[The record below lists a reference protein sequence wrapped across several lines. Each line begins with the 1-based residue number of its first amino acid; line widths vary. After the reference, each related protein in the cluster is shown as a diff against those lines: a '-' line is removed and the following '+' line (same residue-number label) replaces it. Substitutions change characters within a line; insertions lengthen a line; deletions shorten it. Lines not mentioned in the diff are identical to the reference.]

1 MSGAQVVPIYSF
13 STTAQVL
20 SLLGKINGVLFP
32 GGVMDLNIKNLWTQN
47 AEAILNYAKQQ
58 NDLGNKFPIFATCL
72 GIQLVSYLTSNYNS
86 NIISRVH
93 GDDAIVLPI
102 NLVSDGYIFSTFSNS
117 QK

>member
-13 STTAQVL
+13 SPTTEVL

-32 GGVMDLNIKNLWTQN
+32 GGDMDFDINNIWTKN
-47 AEAILNYAKQQ
+47 ADAILNYAKQQ
-58 NDLGNKFPIFATCL
+58 NDQGNKFPIFATCL

-93 GDDAIVLPI
+93 GDDAIILPI